1 MNPQPL
7 VTLQNVGK
15 TFGQVTVIK
24 DVTVSVYAGH
34 VQVLLGEN
42 GAGKSTLIKMM
53 AGVYQPDSGDIV
65 VDGAVATLP
74 TTRAAEDLG
83 IATIHQELNLVP
95 TMSVA
100 ENVMLGRMPT
110 RHGMVDRRALR
121 NRARAALALI
131 GLDVDVDTPVG
142 ELGIA
147 KQQLVE
153 IAKALSINA
162 RILILDEP
170 TAALTRHETQALFAV
185 MADLRRRGVAMLF
198 ISHHLDEIAEVGD
211 TVTVLRDGEFVAEV
225 PASTPEAELVRLM
238 VGRNIED
245 QFPRRA
251 PVLAEPAEILAVENL
266 SASGSF
272 SDVSFTVHAG
282 EVLGIAGL
290 VGAGRTELIRAIAGV
305 DHYDSGTVVVRGH
318 RLPKGNIPA
327 AIAAGI
333 GHVPEDRKGQGLV
346 LGASVNDNLGY
357 ATLAST
363 ARLGLADFTGQRR
376 RAQAVAEKL
385 RIRMHTI
392 DQPVGALSGGNQQ
405 KAVFGRWIIAASTVL
420 LLDEPTRGVDVGA
433 KVEIYELMNAIT
445 DAGGAIVMV
454 SSELPEVLGM
464 SDRILVMRDGRI
476 AGELSA
482 ADATQDAVMTL
493 AAREAGSTEIDAIVD
508 DIESDEPI
516 DGPINEPITT
526 TTDGD
531 LAAVTPDN
539 APTHEKE

>member
-1 MNPQPL
+1 MNSQPL

-53 AGVYQPDSGDIV
+53 AGVYQPDSGHIV
-65 VDGAVATLP
+65 VDGTTVTLP

-95 TMSVA
+95 TLSVA
-100 ENVMLGRMPT
+100 ENVMLGRTPT
-110 RHGMVDRRALR
+110 KHGMVDRRALR

-170 TAALTRHETQALFAV
+170 TAALTRHETEALFAV

-251 PVLAEPAEILAVENL
+251 PELANPAEILAVEKL
-266 SASGSF
+266 SAHGSF
-272 SDVSFTVHAG
+272 SDVSFRVHAG

-290 VGAGRTELIRAIAGV
+290 VGAGRTELVRAIAGV

-363 ARLGLADFTGQRR
+363 ARMGLADFSGQRR
-376 RAQAVAEKL
+376 RAEAVAAKL
-385 RIRMHTI
+385 RIRMQTI

-482 ADATQDAVMTL
+482 AEATQDAVMTL

-508 DIESDEPI
+508 DIQSNE
-516 DGPINEPITT
+516 PINEPITT
-526 TTDGD
+526 TIDGG